1 LEIHAIQLQ
10 CHPTY
15 STPLVS
21 SNGASIVREGFLVDL
36 RAQSPGVCM
45 TAAYGNFLPWK
56 YDAVPRGEGWEE
68 IVTNT
73 IHMVVA
79 KPRGDDP
86 EVAIGFGNLRVNLNI
101 GDGMIELQTL
111 FIRIASMTIGLGT
124 HGLYLLHYNFAN

>member
-1 LEIHAIQLQ
+1 
-10 CHPTY
+10 
-15 STPLVS
+15 
-21 SNGASIVREGFLVDL
+21 
-36 RAQSPGVCM
+36 M